1 MVQTKYSFWPNAA
14 NEEYY
19 VVKLKKEP
27 RCMQYITIILTLFIK
42 FLDTNLVR
50 CSSDSI
56 VKII

>member
-1 MVQTKYSFWPNAA
+1 MVQTKYSFWPDAA

-19 VVKLKKEP
+19 AVKLKKEP
-27 RCMQYITIILTLFIK
+27 RCMQYITIIPTLFIK